1 MSAPGRAERPFYDI
15 SYSNSRQAS
24 CLTHVTQRLEY
35 ETWVSSAMNAYVCK
49 VRPQHSGKEAR
60 LHFAACSAFVRRQ
73 PDVYSNVLHRIYCR
87 AILRFS
93 HANVRHAA

>member
-1 MSAPGRAERPFYDI
+1 MYDM

-24 CLTHVTQRLEY
+24 YLTHVTQRLEY

-49 VRPQHSGKEAR
+49 VRPQHSGKEVR
-60 LHFAACSAFVRRQ
+60 LHFAACSAFMRRQ

-87 AILRFS
+87 AILHFS